1 MNPHRTRC
9 QGSFFSSLL
18 TLLILL
24 TLLHYVYTYTSYAH
38 IYSFTVEDIDGET
51 YEEIPLASA
60 TLDEKENEGSSDSNL
75 DSSPPSSSSSL
86 VLSVASIEEERINV
100 GMGDTVEVNFR
111 ASRSSQST
119 TQGRR
124 SILFQVQ
131 SVLSPHRS

>member
-1 MNPHRTRC
+1 VT
-9 QGSFFSSLL
+9 
-18 TLLILL
+18 
-24 TLLHYVYTYTSYAH
+24 
-38 IYSFTVEDIDGET
+38 
-51 YEEIPLASA
+51 
-60 TLDEKENEGSSDSNL
+60 
-75 DSSPPSSSSSL
+75 
-86 VLSVASIEEERINV
+86 SIEEERINV